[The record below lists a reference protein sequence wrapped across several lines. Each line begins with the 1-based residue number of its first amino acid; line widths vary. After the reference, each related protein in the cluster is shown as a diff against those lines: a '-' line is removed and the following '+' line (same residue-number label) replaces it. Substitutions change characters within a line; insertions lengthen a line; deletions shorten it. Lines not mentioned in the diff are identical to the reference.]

1 MFQAKFVYSNH
12 AIGTEFHNQNDHFR
26 TTHLVSEPLTMA
38 GVILSL
44 LVDLQGVEVMLT
56 VLDDVALLV

>member
-26 TTHLVSEPLTMA
+26 TTTHLASEPLTMT

-44 LVDLQGVEVMLT
+44 LVDLQGVEVMLA
-56 VLDDVALLV
+56 V